1 MTVSR
6 ERKMANDR
14 KQGGTPG
21 MGIPIAIG
29 IGTAMLAGA
38 FAGYNEST
46 VEAGGK
52 PLATWIGP
60 LVALAIG
67 AAAIAYYFRRH
78 ADWLRSWSPRKR
90 LYWVSL
96 TLSCALGFVAAMVM
110 QSGTNG
116 PEGLFSNA
124 ALTPTVAIGLSV
136 MWVVG
141 LTIALVLYHRTVDDH
156 ERRAY
161 HLGGLAGFYAFVFPC
176 PVWWVLWRADL
187 APPVEAMP
195 LFALSL
201 TANAL
206 FYFWFKFR

>member
-14 KQGGTPG
+14 KQGGAPG

-60 LVALAIG
+60 LFALAIG

-90 LYWVSL
+90 LYWISL
-96 TLSCALGFVAAMVM
+96 LLAGALGFVTAILL
-110 QSGTNG
+110 QSTGTG
-116 PEGLFSNA
+116 GLFNDDAISPA
-124 ALTPTVAIGLSV
+124 VAILLSLL
-136 MWVVG
+136 WTVG
-141 LTIALVLYHRTVDDH
+141 LMVSLIIYHRNVDDH
-156 ERRAY
+156 EMLAYRR
-161 HLGGLAGFYAFVFPC
+161 GGLAGFYAFIFPC
-176 PVWWVLWRADL
+176 PVWWVLARADL

-206 FYFWFKFR
+206 AYLWFKFR